1 MTGTSVLALRLAGP
15 LQSWGASSR
24 FTRRTTESAPT
35 KSGVVGLLAA
45 ACGIEHDDDVR
56 LAPLAALRFGVR
68 IDQPGTRIR
77 DFHTAHH
84 GVTDAAMPLSERFYL
99 ADAVFVA
106 AVEGDHGLL
115 TDVHEAL
122 RAPAYPPYLGRRSCP
137 PAEPVDLGLYED
149 ARLEDTLANVPWQA
163 AAWYR
168 RRHRTT
174 APQTLTVLRDPAAD
188 ESAGEAD
195 VLRDQP
201 LSFDPA
207 HRRHAL
213 RTVVTVAVPTPVP
226 AGSHDRT
233 RDAHDPFEALEA
245 MEALEA
251 VEALEGPEDPDTA
264 DTLDVLKDE
273 SA

>member
-1 MTGTSVLALRLAGP
+1 MSHTGVLALRLAGP

-45 ACGIEHDDDVR
+45 ATGIERGDDAH

-84 GVTDAAMPLSERFYL
+84 GVTGASMPLSERFYL

-106 AVEGDHGLL
+106 AVEGDHTLL
-115 TDVHEAL
+115 TGLRDAL
-122 RAPAYPPYLGRRSCP
+122 RTPAYPPYLGRRSCP
-137 PAEPVDLGLYED
+137 PAEPVDLGLYEG
-149 ARLEDTLANVPWQA
+149 ARLEDVLASVPWQA
-163 AAWYR
+163 SAWYR
-168 RRHRTT
+168 RRHRT
-174 APQTLTVLRDPAAD
+174 PQTLTVLRETAAE
-188 ESAGEAD
+188 ESAAAAD

-201 LSFDPA
+201 VSFDAA

-213 RTVVTVAVPTPVP
+213 RTVVTAAVPTPIP
-226 AGSHDRT
+226 SGGGGPQ
-233 RDAHDPFEALEA
+233 DAHDPFAA
-245 MEALEA
+245 
-251 VEALEGPEDPDTA
+251 
-264 DTLDVLKDE
+264 LDVLENE